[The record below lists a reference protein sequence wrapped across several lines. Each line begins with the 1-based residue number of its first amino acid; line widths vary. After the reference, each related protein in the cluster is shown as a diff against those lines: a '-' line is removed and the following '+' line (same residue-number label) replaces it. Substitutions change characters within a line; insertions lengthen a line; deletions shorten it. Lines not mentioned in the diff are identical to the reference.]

1 MSSKKGNSGIDAR
14 PNLSLLRDMV
24 GMRKGLASMVEKGV
38 QPTREMVLV
47 LMEAEKAVYAS
58 DGGFMKKDQA
68 LGRIIAGFEQGA
80 FSVEDILEAVG
91 VELGKSQLSKGG
103 FSLKKLWDRIRP
115 R

>member
-47 LMEAEKAVYAS
+47 LMEAEKAIYAS
-58 DGGFMKKDQA
+58 DGGFMRKDQA
-68 LGRIIAGFEQGA
+68 LGKIIVAFQQGA
-80 FSVEDILEAVG
+80 FSVEDVLKAVG
-91 VELGKSQLSKGG
+91 ADLGASQLSKGG
-103 FSLKKLWDRIRP
+103 FSLKRLWDRIRS